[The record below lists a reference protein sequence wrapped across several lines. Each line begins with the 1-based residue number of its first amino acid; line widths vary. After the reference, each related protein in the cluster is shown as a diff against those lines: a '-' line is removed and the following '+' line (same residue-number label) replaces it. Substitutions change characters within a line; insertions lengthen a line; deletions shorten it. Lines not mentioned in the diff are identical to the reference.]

1 MGHLKTTN
9 IIILLCIAV
18 SLFSWFINPK
28 MASRFFVFRAA
39 DFFRG
44 EVWTPV
50 TALFVHANLVHL
62 IGNMIFL
69 YVFGNTMEDAL
80 GAKEMATAFFV
91 GGVCSFIFS
100 VPFYGL
106 DVSMVGASAAIFT
119 LTATVM
125 LIKPLKFS
133 WLFLMPLGL
142 VAILYFL
149 YNLLAV
155 YYMTQGAVSYAG
167 HAIGFLIGV
176 PFGIAWSRRKWVMNL
191 LITILLLIL
200 YVVLTF
206 TIEHFFGL
214 LR

>member
-1 MGHLKTTN
+1 M
-9 IIILLCIAV
+9 IIFLCIAV
-18 SLFSWFINPK
+18 SLFSWFMNPI
-28 MASRFFVFRAA
+28 MTDQFFIFRAA
-39 DFFRG
+39 EFFRG

-69 YVFGNTMEDAL
+69 YVFGNTVEDAL
-80 GAKEMATAFFV
+80 GKKEMATAFFV

-106 DVSMVGASAAIFT
+106 DVSMMGASAAIFT

-142 VAILYFL
+142 VAILYFV

-155 YYMTQGAVSYAG
+155 YYMAQGTVSYVG

-176 PFGIAWSRRKWVMNL
+176 PFGIAWSRRKWAINL
-191 LITILLLIL
+191 SITILLLIL
-200 YVVLTF
+200 YVALTF
-206 TIEHFFGL
+206 TIEHLFGPL
-214 LR
+214 Q